1 MIRNWINNYY
11 KNIYFLNPNRRKMSK
26 NVATEIEKIREV
38 LGENID
44 AVVVID
50 QSNVIQYMNP
60 AAELLWGYSAYEQ
73 VGRPMFDMA
82 PPEARHKH
90 TEGVNNYNRTGE
102 RKIIGKSR
110 EVEIL
115 TKDGQRIP
123 VLLSLNET
131 IINENE
137 KLFTAFLRNITDLV
151 KARKEAEQSQRE
163 LEARL
168 RIMNTTSLISETDL
182 RGTILNINEK
192 FTEVSQWRPEDV
204 VGQPHNI
211 VRHADMDKAVFKEL
225 WETIQAGKTFRGVV
239 KNKKKDGSP
248 YYVDAVMTPVFDE
261 NGKAYKYVGVRYDI
275 TEAEIERRE
284 SKAVLNAVDSQ
295 YAMIEF
301 DVEGNILKANQNFL
315 NATGYSSLNEIVGK
329 HHRMFVESSYAQS
342 FEYRQ
347 FWDDLRNGK
356 TASGRFKRIR
366 KDGYELWIQA
376 TYAPVFDEMG
386 RVTKVIKLATDIT
399 TFTVGFNAASDFIN
413 QLRKGNLN
421 ATIETRGIK
430 LDGDIVAVI
439 NDLETLKITL
449 VEVLLEVNRVVDLA
463 GNQGQ
468 LRERLKV
475 SNVEGVWKELTDALN
490 NLMIN
495 ISNPVLEINKIITGM
510 SKGDLTQSF
519 NLQAQGD
526 IKEMGDALNIANQ
539 NLNKILK
546 TIETNSYTV
555 AAAASQM
562 QEKSVSMKHST
573 TEVASAI
580 AEMAQGVQDQAI
592 KTDESSK
599 LVEKILDSSNEMG
612 DKAENI
618 YKASEQGVEGCRE
631 GLKIIEDVVKS
642 MDEINASAND
652 TGNSIEILTQRS
664 EEISST
670 LSVITNIAAQTNLLA
685 LNAAIEAARAGD
697 AGRGFAVVAEEI
709 RKLAEDS
716 RKSAKNIEQVVKDVM
731 KDTQIA
737 NKAIDKMKISVKSG
751 TKDTKAAEE
760 VFKGINQSSTETL
773 SLAKNILE
781 STTEQQKSIGV
792 VVKNIETIVV
802 VAEETSAGTQEIAS
816 SAQTLNSSMIEIEST
831 GSSLANIAT
840 ELKRSVSQFKL

>member
-1 MIRNWINNYY
+1 MGFFNTIAGT
-11 KNIYFLNPNRRKMSK
+11 SK
-26 NVATEIEKIREV
+26 KTLASEIQKIKEV
-38 LGENID
+38 LESNID
-44 AVVVID
+44 AVVILD
-50 QSNVIQYMNP
+50 QKNIIQYMNP
-60 AAELLWGYSAYEQ
+60 AAEMLWGYSSVEQ
-73 VGRPMFDMA
+73 YGKPLFDMI
-82 PPEARHKH
+82 PPEQRNKH
-90 TEGVNNYNRTGE
+90 AEGVQNYNRTGQK
-102 RKIIGKSR
+102 KIIGSSR

-115 TKDGQRIP
+115 TRDGQRIP

-137 KLFTAFLRNITDLV
+137 KIFTAFVRNIADLV
-151 KARKEAEQSQRE
+151 KARKQAETSQRE

-182 RGTILNINEK
+182 RGVILNINEK

-211 VRHADMDKAVFKEL
+211 VRHADMDKKVFKEL
-225 WETIQAGKTFRGVV
+225 WDTIQAGKTFRGVV

-275 TEAEIERRE
+275 TETEVERRN
-284 SKAVLNAVDSQ
+284 SKAILSAVDSL

-301 DVEGNILKANQNFL
+301 DINGNVLTANSNFLKAL
-315 NATGYSSLNEIVGK
+315 GYTQENEIQGK
-329 HHRMFVESSYAQS
+329 HHRIFCESAYSQS
-342 FEYRQ
+342 IEYKQ
-347 FWDDLRNGK
+347 FWDDLGNGK
-356 TASGRFKRIR
+356 SATGRFKRRR
-366 KDGYELWIQA
+366 KDGYEVWIQA

-386 RVTKVIKLATDIT
+386 RVTKIVKIATDIT
-399 TFTVGFNAASDFIN
+399 TFTVGFNAASEFIN

-439 NDLETLKITL
+439 SDLETLKITL
-449 VEVLLEVNRVVDLA
+449 VEVLLEINRVVDLA

-475 SNVEGVWKELTDALN
+475 SNVEGVWKEIADVIN
-490 NLMIN
+490 NLLKN
-495 ISNPVLEINKIITGM
+495 VSEPVLEINNIITSM
-510 SKGDLTQSF
+510 SMGDLTKRFS
-519 NLQAQGD
+519 LHAEGD
-526 IKEMGDALNIANQ
+526 IKDMGNALNIAMKNV
-539 NLNKILK
+539 NAILK
-546 TIETNSYTV
+546 SIESNSFTV
-555 AAAASQM
+555 AAAAAQM
-562 QEKSVSMKHST
+562 QEKAVSMKRST

-580 AEMAQGVQDQAI
+580 GQMASGVQDQAI

-599 LVEKILDSSNEMG
+599 LVENILFASNEMG
-612 DKAENI
+612 GKADNI
-618 YKASEQGVEGCRE
+618 FKASEKGVEGCRE

-642 MDEINASAND
+642 MTDINLSAND
-652 TGNSIEILTQRS
+652 TGNSIEILNRRS

-716 RKSAKNIEQVVKDVM
+716 RKSAKNIEQVVQDVL
-731 KDTQIA
+731 KDTQLA
-737 NKAIDKMKISVKSG
+737 NKAIEKMKTSVNSG

-760 VFKGINQSSTETL
+760 VFKGINSSSTETL
-773 SLAKNILE
+773 SLARNVLE
-781 STTEQQKSIGV
+781 STKEQQKAIGV

-802 VAEETSAGTQEIAS
+802 VAEETASGTQEIAS
-816 SAQTLNSSMIEIEST
+816 SAQTLNYSMDEIART
-831 GSSLANIAT
+831 GTNLADIAS
-840 ELKRSVSQFKL
+840 ELKRSISQFKL